1 MLRYSINDCRKNRN
15 LLWTRKGH
23 TKRIEKDQVT
33 EHVQRDEKLR
43 IEKAQ
48 PNAIYLMWR
57 MISRGRSVLKV
68 ETKQIDKENMVISN
82 PTNNHL

>member
-15 LLWTRKGH
+15 LLWRRKGH

-33 EHVQRDEKLR
+33 EHVQSDEKLR

-48 PNAIYLMWR
+48 PNAIDLMWR
-57 MISRGRSVLKV
+57 MISRGR
-68 ETKQIDKENMVISN
+68 
-82 PTNNHL
+82 